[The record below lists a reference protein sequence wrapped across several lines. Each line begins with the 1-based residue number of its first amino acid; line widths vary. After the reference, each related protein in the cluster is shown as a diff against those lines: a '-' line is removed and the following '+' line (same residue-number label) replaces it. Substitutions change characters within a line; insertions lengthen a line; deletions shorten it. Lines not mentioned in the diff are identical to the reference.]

1 MSYYKIFYT
10 DMPVAAGGKPPD
22 LSIVIPLEFASK
34 DDALGK
40 AFKLIFDGAIVWK
53 IEGPDGFNLQ
63 RTEIER
69 QYQIFRAT

>member
-1 MSYYKIFYT
+1 MNYFKVFYT
-10 DMPVAAGGKPPD
+10 DKPVAIGSKDPD

-53 IEGPDGFNLQ
+53 IEGPAGFNLQ
-63 RTEIER
+63 RAEIER
-69 QYQIFRAT
+69 QYQIFRTT